1 MLIAFSCKQRCLCP
15 SCDTL
20 RSLLFAE
27 HLHSNVLLPYP
38 HRHVVWSIPKRLRVY
53 FRYDRALT
61 KHLYTAAWNAWRD
74 AASDLLPGFQTG
86 AVMALHTAGDL
97 LNFHPHVHSLCLDG
111 SVDESGAFHQLPAID
126 TEQIAASFAEK
137 VFQFLLDAELIT
149 EDVAENM
156 KSWEH
161 SGFNVY
167 SAESTPAE
175 NTDARLFLAR
185 YLKRSPLALER
196 MSLIEAE
203 PEPTIR
209 IVKKL
214 DDSESTRELS
224 PLEFLAEVQQ
234 HIPNTWEQTTRYFG
248 MYAARTR
255 GKERLEREWK
265 QKFESKTSINFFSSD
280 SSDFSAVD
288 NTSTAEPTPKASR
301 SWAAMIKRI
310 YEIDPLVCE
319 KCGGQMKI
327 IAFMQQQREIEKIC
341 DNLGYPRYRAPPP
354 LGNVSPSSEFKL
366 VPLFDD
372 WLRETSNSF
381 EQDWPAE

>member
-1 MLIAFSCKQRCLCP
+1 
-15 SCDTL
+15 
-20 RSLLFAE
+20 
-27 HLHSNVLLPYP
+27 
-38 HRHVVWSIPKRLRVY
+38 
-53 FRYDRALT
+53 
-61 KHLYTAAWNAWRD
+61 
-74 AASDLLPGFQTG
+74 
-86 AVMALHTAGDL
+86 MALHTAGDL

-111 SVDESGAFHQLPAID
+111 AVDESGIFHQLPTID
-126 TEQIAASFAEK
+126 TEQIAASFADN

-149 EDVAENM
+149 ADVAQNM

-175 NTDARLFLAR
+175 NSDARLFLAR

-196 MSLIEAE
+196 ISVVEAK

-214 DDSESTRELS
+214 DDGETTRELS

-248 MYAARTR
+248 KYAARTR
-255 GKERLEREWK
+255 GKERLE
-265 QKFESKTSINFFSSD
+265 QKWNLKIESVTSSNSFSFD
-280 SSDFSAVD
+280 STDSGAVD
-288 NTSTAEPTPKASR
+288 NTSSSEPAPKASR

-310 YEIDPLVCE
+310 YEVDPLQCE

-327 IAFMQQQREIEKIC
+327 IAFLQQQREIEKIC

-354 LGNVSPSSEFKL
+354 LNNLPPSDIRL
-366 VPLFDD
+366 VQLFD
-372 WLRETSNSF
+372 E
-381 EQDWPAE
+381 